1 MASNDFGEPGS
12 DSAERFEFVI
22 GLAVRNAIAT
32 DDPDGFL
39 DWFARFLAL
48 SDFFPKFAE
57 QMGTAQ
63 ATRSMAAVLGRII
76 WNRTPRPDNHFRPR
90 PLPKPERN
98 QPCICGSGRK
108 YKQCC
113 GPIAPALEA
122 QFEHFSLL
130 RYVLDTLPEK
140 ELKNLP
146 FDYLSKEE
154 LAFVAHEWIDEGR
167 RKRAARLLEP
177 LFDKVEGLDERA
189 EMAFDLLNDCY
200 LELGNPR
207 KKERLIEKVLAS
219 SNRTLRSAALH
230 RQIVGLFDRGDQ
242 AGAWRLF
249 REAQRFDPDNPALAQ
264 LEITL
269 LIFGGDPEKTQER
282 ARFWLARLERDRSR
296 DHSGLTGWLRSV
308 VGDVESA
315 TREAFAGG
323 APSLAPLFKLVE
335 ALPPI
340 ECHYQ
345 LEPEGDSAG
354 PLVEDDRLRKIEQQW
369 RQVFPAAKPQSALA
383 ETEAP
388 DAWEDLA
395 WIAWLERNP
404 LALQDFDVLDD
415 LVMALSD
422 LELMHEEMRSR
433 LWAPLLNRAV
443 ELLRLVLA
451 KNRAEGCKL
460 EWGFLDNRPA
470 LRLLAT
476 CIREHLAEGRRRE
489 AVALMEWMVGTLNPH
504 DNHGFRE
511 DLARAYI
518 ELGTPEKAVALSD
531 RYPDDFPAMTLNRI
545 LALYQTGRVDD
556 ARSVL
561 EALHASHPEML
572 QMLLSENP
580 RKPKVHEGYV
590 TLGGKDAGWF
600 YRAEYRELWVQSGAL
615 AWAAGLDLVATRKAR

>member
-1 MASNDFGEPGS
+1 MASDNLGTAGVED
-12 DSAERFEFVI
+12 AERFEFVI
-22 GLAVRNAIAT
+22 GLAVCNAIAT

-39 DWFARFLAL
+39 DWFTRFFTLG
-48 SDFFPKFAE
+48 DYFPE
-57 QMGTAQ
+57 LLERMGAVE

-122 QFEHFSLL
+122 QFEHLSLL

-154 LAFVAHEWIDEGR
+154 LAVVAQDWIGEGR
-167 RKRAARLLEP
+167 HKRAARLLEP
-177 LFDKVEGLDERA
+177 LFDKVEALDERA
-189 EMAFDLLNDCY
+189 EMAFDILNDCY
-200 LELGNPR
+200 LELDNPR
-207 KKERLIEKVLAS
+207 KKARLIEKVLAS

-230 RQIVGLFDRGDQ
+230 RQIVGLFDHGDQ

-249 REAQRFDPDNPALAQ
+249 QEAQRFDPDNPALAR

-269 LIFGGDPEKTQER
+269 LMFSGDPEKTQER

-296 DHSGLTGWLRSV
+296 DHGGLTAWLRGV

-315 TREAFAGG
+315 TQEAFAAG
-323 APSLAPLFKLVE
+323 APWVGSLFQLVE
-335 ALPPI
+335 ALPPL
-340 ECHYQ
+340 ECHYK
-345 LEPEGDSAG
+345 LEPEGGSAG
-354 PLVEDDRLRKIEQQW
+354 PLVEDAKLRKIEQQW
-369 RQVFPAAKPQSALA
+369 GQVFPAAKPMSALA
-383 ETEAP
+383 EPEAP

-395 WIAWLERNP
+395 WLAWLESNP

-415 LVMALSD
+415 LVMALGD
-422 LELMHEEMRSR
+422 LEFMHEEMRSR
-433 LWAPLLNRAV
+433 LRAPLLNRAV

-451 KNRAEGCKL
+451 KNRAEGFKL

-476 CIREHLAEGRRRE
+476 CIREHLAEGRRGE

-511 DLARAYI
+511 DLARAYL
-518 ELGTPEKAVALSD
+518 ELGMPEKAVALSD
-531 RYPDDFPAMTLNRI
+531 RYPNDFPAMALNRI

-556 ARSVL
+556 ARAEL
-561 EALHASHPEML
+561 KALHVAYPEML
-572 QMLLSENP
+572 KMLLAENP

-615 AWAAGLDLVATRKAR
+615 AWAAGLGLVSPRKAQ